1 MEATFQ
7 DKKQR
12 HTGSATLVG
21 IGHKHIYKRVHTRFV
36 VAEVGS
42 PLEAFPS
49 SKVMFGAIHDAFQ
62 AHKQAYEECGI
73 IHRDVSGGN
82 ILILDNNEG
91 LLNDWD
97 LAKKEAEDQDAT
109 LVPDRTGTW
118 QFMSFGLLQDPYKRH
133 TARGDLESFFWLVLC
148 YGLHYLSHSF
158 TKNVPAIMADIFDKF
173 TFTHP
178 DGVARGGTTKV
189 ALVTANFNN
198 GRRPRPLIKSDAYR
212 FSILSFAENDPM
224 GPTSSVLVLRL
235 VKSDDENRS
244 SRKRRKKRCP
254 T

>member
-82 ILILDNNEG
+82 ILILDNN

-133 TARGDLESFFWLVLC
+133 TARGDLESFFWVVLY

-173 TFTHP
+173 AFTHP
-178 DGVARGGTTKV
+178 DGVARGGTTKA
-189 ALVTANFNN
+189 ALV
-198 GRRPRPLIKSDAYR
+198 RCPPLIDFVFRAVSLLKKWQYR
-212 FSILSFAENDPM
+212 YDLTTHDP
-224 GPTSSVLVLRL
+224 T
-235 VKSDDENRS
+235 SDDEDEDEGEYVPVTHS
-244 SRKRRKKRCP
+244 DMEFIWIQALQSP
-254 T
+254 L